1 VPSLVSL
8 DIDSFINF
16 IFHFGAD
23 ESKATISSIID
34 EEGRQGLLL
43 L

>member
-23 ESKATISSIID
+23 ESKAKIKVIED
-34 EEGRQGLLL
+34 EEGRKGLLL
-43 L
+43 E